1 MKKADDIMEIKDLK
15 IFQSVSQYQ
24 SISRAAKSLNFV
36 QSHVTSRIKRL
47 EQELNTQLFLRHK
60 KGTTLTSDGEKLQIY
75 VEKIMD
81 VLNEMESTF
90 QKKEMSS
97 GKIEIGIVE
106 TITKLP
112 KVLSMFRKKYPRV
125 ALSLY
130 TDVTANISQKVV
142 NQRLDCAFVTGFKQH
157 HDINK
162 IELFKEKLVLISNV
176 DTMDLKDIASSVF
189 LVFEKGCNYRRNL
202 ESWLKSENIK
212 KPNLVEFGTLETI
225 IGSVKSGIGISLV
238 PESSV
243 QHDLENGELYSYALP
258 EKYSN
263 ISTDFIWNS
272 NYHLNA
278 PTSNFIQTVK
288 NFANQD

>member
-112 KVLSMFRKKYPRV
+112 KVLSMFRKKYP
-125 ALSLY
+125 
-130 TDVTANISQKVV
+130 
-142 NQRLDCAFVTGFKQH
+142 
-157 HDINK
+157 
-162 IELFKEKLVLISNV
+162 
-176 DTMDLKDIASSVF
+176 
-189 LVFEKGCNYRRNL
+189 
-202 ESWLKSENIK
+202 
-212 KPNLVEFGTLETI
+212 
-225 IGSVKSGIGISLV
+225 
-238 PESSV
+238 
-243 QHDLENGELYSYALP
+243 
-258 EKYSN
+258 
-263 ISTDFIWNS
+263 
-272 NYHLNA
+272 
-278 PTSNFIQTVK
+278 
-288 NFANQD
+288 